1 MAPRGVNRDSVKTGC
16 LQTRYRVPS
25 SPPAEAT
32 LSAWRLSQKATI
44 KGGNQQNFLIEF
56 QALTSGRREESCVLC
71 GVCNV

>member
-16 LQTRYRVPS
+16 LQTRYHVPS

-32 LSAWRLSQKATI
+32 LSTWRLSQKATI

-56 QALTSGRREESCVLC
+56 QSLNEREARGILCV
-71 GVCNV
+71 VWSV